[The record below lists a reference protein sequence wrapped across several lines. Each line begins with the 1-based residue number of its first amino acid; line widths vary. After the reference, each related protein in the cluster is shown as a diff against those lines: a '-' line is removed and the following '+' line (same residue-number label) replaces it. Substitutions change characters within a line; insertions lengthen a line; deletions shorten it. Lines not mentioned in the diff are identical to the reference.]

1 MPFLN
6 DPYHSKAY
14 NHLEGLEA
22 IYTDLCNLPGTLPL
36 IDNIFLSS
44 GDIDIDK
51 SILNLMKLINDQIK
65 FIKSE
70 SNF

>member
-14 NHLEGLEA
+14 NLLEELEA
-22 IYTDLCNLPGTLPL
+22 NYTELCNLTGILP
-36 IDNIFLSS
+36 IVDNVFLPS

-51 SILNLMKLINDQIK
+51 SILNLMKLKVHMIK
-65 FIKSE
+65 LKLSLIF
-70 SNF
+70 

>member
-14 NHLEGLEA
+14 NLLEELEA
-22 IYTDLCNLPGTLPL
+22 NYTDLCNLTGILP
-36 IDNIFLSS
+36 IVDNVFLPS

-51 SILNLMKLINDQIK
+51 SILNLMKLIKDQIK
-65 FIKSE
+65 FMKKQCK
-70 SNF
+70 F

>member
-14 NHLEGLEA
+14 KLLEDLETN
-22 IYTDLCNLPGTLPL
+22 YTDLCNLTGTLP
-36 IDNIFLSS
+36 IVDNIFLSS

-51 SILNLMKLINDQIK
+51 SILNLMELIKDQIQ
-65 FIKSE
+65 FIKKE
-70 SNF
+70 CKF

>member
-14 NHLEGLEA
+14 KLLEDLETN
-22 IYTDLCNLPGTLPL
+22 YTDLCNLTGILP
-36 IDNIFLSS
+36 IVDNIFLPS

-51 SILNLMKLINDQIK
+51 SILNLMKLIKNQIQFMKKECK
-65 FIKSE
+65 F
-70 SNF
+70 

>member
-22 IYTDLCNLPGTLPL
+22 IYTDLCNLTGTLPL

-44 GDIDIDK
+44 GDIDIEK
-51 SILNLMKLINDQIK
+51 SILKITKELKDQIK
-65 FIKSE
+65 FMKSE
-70 SNF
+70 CKF

>member
-1 MPFLN
+1 MPFQN

-14 NHLEGLEA
+14 DHLEGLDT
-22 IYTDLCNLPGTLPL
+22 IYTDLCNLTGTLP
-36 IDNIFLSS
+36 IVDNIFLPS

-65 FIKSE
+65 FIKADCK
-70 SNF
+70 F

>member
-14 NHLEGLEA
+14 KPLEDLEVN
-22 IYTDLCNLPGTLPL
+22 YTDLCNLTGILP
-36 IDNIFLSS
+36 IVDNVFLPS

-51 SILNLMKLINDQIK
+51 SILNLMKLIKDQIK
-65 FIKSE
+65 FMKKE
-70 SNF
+70 CKF

>member
-22 IYTDLCNLPGTLPL
+22 IYTDLCNLTGTLPL

-44 GDIDIDK
+44 GDVDIEK
-51 SILNLMKLINDQIK
+51 SILKITKELKDQIK
-65 FIKSE
+65 FMKSE
-70 SNF
+70 CKF